1 MLVFN
6 YHNKEAV
13 IYKGVKE
20 LTSDQR
26 ANIKT
31 DLSLVQVGDLFLTA
45 DGYVVNILDIYY
57 KKIGKVYKK
66 FIVIPGKHIVYKRNK
81 MVRLR
86 SNVLRKIDYMFIVL
100 VSNGVDVKLASKQVY
115 GGANKYIKRI
125 NSGMLNVLSR
135 RLKMDIK
142 KSLADEL
149 RNAGI
154 DEAIIAKEIAE
165 AIKGKNGNLK
175 KWAIEMY
182 LNLMEDNNKTEKSS
196 NVLQNI
202 KLDYKSDL
210 SITN

>member
-13 IYKGVKE
+13 VYKGVKG
-20 LTSDQR
+20 LTPEQR
-26 ANIKT
+26 ATVKT
-31 DLSLVQVGDLFLTA
+31 DLSSVSIGDLFLTA

-57 KKIGKVYKK
+57 KKIGNSYRK

-81 MVRLR
+81 VVRLR
-86 SNVLRKIDYMFIVL
+86 SNVLRKIDYLFIVL
-100 VSNGVDVKLASKQVY
+100 VSNGVDVRTASKQIY
-115 GGANKYIKRI
+115 GGATKFIKRI
-125 NSGMLNVLSR
+125 NSSMLNVLSR

-142 KSLADEL
+142 KSIAEEL

-154 DEAIIAKEIAE
+154 DEATIAKEIAE

-182 LNLMEDNNKTEKSS
+182 LNLMEDKGKTDKSS
-196 NVLQNI
+196 NLLQSI
-202 KLDYKSDL
+202 KLDYKSDV
-210 SITN
+210 SMSN